1 MWALGIA
8 TILGGAAWI
17 GLLRSTL
24 GQSSAA
30 LGSSGLLGL
39 AFLAAGLVD
48 GRVGALRKDSD
59 AHSLE
64 GNSALALVKYT
75 QYAINL
81 EANTD
86 QLF

>member
-1 MWALGIA
+1 MPRLELDQTPFAGEQR
-8 TILGGAAWI
+8 
-17 GLLRSTL
+17 LR
-24 GQSSAA
+24 
-30 LGSSGLLGL
+30 LLG
-39 AFLAAGLVD
+39 V
-48 GRVGALRKDSD
+48 RVGALRKDSD